1 MSICL
6 CSSYGRPN
14 ERKGRINNLD
24 SGLWFTAPFHDLH
37 ARRRRHHSIHLPS
50 CLELD
55 RFARRPHHS
64 ASYQRRVNSPPYFNF
79 LLCCRPSGRSF
90 FFSVSHVRRTIT
102 DHMSAE
108 CVGPRVRN
116 DAQTKNL
123 ASWLERPDWRGGQL
137 SFPVKRVQFT
147 SHILRESLCDLMWA
161 MFHLVKVTGKIKA
174 GQIVQ
179 CRFPV
184 YL

>member
-37 ARRRRHHSIHLPS
+37 ACRRRHHSIHLPS
-50 CLELD
+50 RLELD
-55 RFARRPHHS
+55 RFAQRPHHS
-64 ASYQRRVNSPPYFNF
+64 VSYQRRVNSPLY
-79 LLCCRPSGRSF
+79 LCCAAARSF
-90 FFSVSHVRRTIT
+90 SSVSHVRRTIT
-102 DHMSAE
+102 DHMSAD
-108 CVGPRVRN
+108 CVGPRVRD

-137 SFPVKRVQFT
+137 SSPVKRMQFT
-147 SHILRESLCDLMWA
+147 SHIFWESLSGCDLMWA

-174 GQIVQ
+174 GQIV
-179 CRFPV
+179 
-184 YL
+184 